1 MTGSRQIRS
10 EPRRDLAVFGDVE
23 QIGLEGA
30 EMGRGGPDRG
40 KSGQNGL
47 KELRWVMEDHGE
59 AEMALKEL
67 RQIRSRYGEADRCR
81 GGADRGRGEAE
92 QIKAEER
99 RSRSSK
105 GGAD

>member
-1 MTGSRQIRS
+1 MKPRQIKSRPRRSLTGSRQIRS

-67 RQIRSRYGEADRCR
+67 RQIRSRYGEAN
-81 GGADRGRGEAE
+81 
-92 QIKAEER
+92 
-99 RSRSSK
+99 
-105 GGAD
+105 